1 MWHRDRTNK
10 GLLCEHTGIF
20 SHDNAN
26 ETDITEFPITES
38 MDAKT
43 LYVTFWKPS
52 VKYTKP

>member
-10 GLLCEHTGIF
+10 GPHCEHTGIC

-38 MDAKT
+38 LDAKT
-43 LYVTFWKPS
+43 LHVTFWKPW
-52 VKYTKP
+52 K